1 MAKEKPKKKLSALIK
16 RSKDNKLKPLTRAKE
31 LVKGK
36 DAESGEKSPVR
47 ITNDTVAK
55 HREEVLSGARRFIY
69 PLQHSK
75 HRIAITSGIIVT
87 AIFIALLVLSWFMLY
102 RQQST
107 SDFAYRVSQIMP
119 FPVAR
124 VDGNFVRYEEYL
136 FELRQN
142 MHYLTNQEN
151 VDFGSEEG
159 QAQLDKLRT
168 EAMERTLDKVVIRKM
183 ADDYEVTVSEQEIAE
198 QIDLIRSQS
207 GVGEGTQTLEDTLED
222 FYGWGLGDLRRVIR
236 DQILAQKLVPLLDT
250 EVREEAEQV
259 LQEVKDGEEFSK
271 AAADH
276 SDDNLTNDKGGVIG
290 YVFRSNTDIPPQLV
304 ERAFNLA
311 AGEVSEDLV
320 ETLFGLHIVKTVEYR
335 NPDEAQIAHILFR
348 YEDIETFVNERQE
361 QLNSSV
367 YITIEDAQSNENSA
381 PAQEE

>member
-1 MAKEKPKKKLSALIK
+1 MVYV
-16 RSKDNKLKPLTRAKE
+16 D
-31 LVKGK
+31 
-36 DAESGEKSPVR
+36 
-47 ITNDTVAK
+47 
-55 HREEVLSGARRFIY
+55 
-69 PLQHSK
+69 
-75 HRIAITSGIIVT
+75 
-87 AIFIALLVLSWFMLY
+87 

-107 SDFAYRVSQIMP
+107 SDFAYRVSQIIP

-124 VDGNFVRYEEYL
+124 VDGDFVRYEEYL

-159 QAQLDKLRT
+159 QAQLDQLRS

-183 ADDYEVTVSEQEIAE
+183 ANEFEVKVSEQEIAE

-222 FYGWGLGDLRRVIR
+222 FYGWGIGDLRRVIR

-250 EVREEAEQV
+250 SAREEAEQV
-259 LQEVKDGEEFSK
+259 LQEVQDGEEFSK

-276 SDDNLTNDKGGVIG
+276 SDDDLTNEKGGVIG

-311 AGEVSEDLV
+311 AGEVSEELV

-348 YEDIETFVNERQE
+348 YEDIETFVNQRQE
-361 QLNSSV
+361 ELSSSV
-367 YITIEDAQSNENSA
+367 YITIQGGVPDENSDNN
-381 PAQEE
+381 QEG